1 MKKHENQKS
10 NRKWVIKAMIGFI
23 AVLALLTFFSNT
35 IMNLTIPLVVT
46 STAMRGNLAY
56 TNSAT
61 GTVVADGQVEIK
73 GLDGRTVSEVLV
85 SNYDNVQAGDV
96 IMTLV
101 PVEDIHELTDLENQL
116 LAAQREQ
123 EYAART
129 PNHVDYTV
137 QNTAIRTAQ
146 QTLADAQATLNAATT
161 RDETI
166 AAAQQILNA
175 NQAAV
180 VALQA
185 QVTSASSSVE
195 SINAQLAALYARLAV
210 IDGTATVV
218 LPTPVTGMY
227 APRTT
232 PLNVLKFDPTDPI
245 DPTDTSD
252 STSAPEVP
260 ADAATGDPSDSTT
273 TTSPAETTPPVSAP
287 TDTTATTESTTA
299 PSIPAASVNPDDER
313 AAIIAQIAQYQGQL
327 TDAQNRLAG
336 YSSQL
341 AQAQLAVTS
350 AQTAITTAQSLPSTY
365 AAEEAVVVAQ
375 EALNTATVALSDAQ
389 INAGIE
395 ADKRQDAVEDRER
408 TISNLEEQIEKV
420 RARLLQNEIVAPADG
435 YVVNLSATQGDKL
448 QESVVICTVVPSETT
463 YSVSFTFSTNVAQS
477 LSVGQ
482 ELSSDNYSYIDRIVI
497 TSIKPDPNN
506 PRDNRII
513 KCALYSDVGLW
524 PGETITVT
532 ADRGNANYDHVVAS
546 SAISEDN
553 GGNFVYVVDQTT
565 GPLGDRY
572 TVRRVSVG
580 IAARSGAFTA
590 ITGEG
595 LDNVMVVTRSD
606 VPLHNGDR
614 VRLEDYSN
622 SQN

>member
-116 LAAQREQ
+116 LTAQREQ

-252 STSAPEVP
+252 TTSAH
-260 ADAATGDPSDSTT
+260 
-273 TTSPAETTPPVSAP
+273 P
-287 TDTTATTESTTA
+287 T
-299 PSIPAASVNPDDER
+299 R
-313 AAIIAQIAQYQGQL
+313 
-327 TDAQNRLAG
+327 
-336 YSSQL
+336 
-341 AQAQLAVTS
+341 
-350 AQTAITTAQSLPSTY
+350 
-365 AAEEAVVVAQ
+365 
-375 EALNTATVALSDAQ
+375 
-389 INAGIE
+389 
-395 ADKRQDAVEDRER
+395 
-408 TISNLEEQIEKV
+408 
-420 RARLLQNEIVAPADG
+420 
-435 YVVNLSATQGDKL
+435 
-448 QESVVICTVVPSETT
+448 
-463 YSVSFTFSTNVAQS
+463 
-477 LSVGQ
+477 
-482 ELSSDNYSYIDRIVI
+482 
-497 TSIKPDPNN
+497 
-506 PRDNRII
+506 
-513 KCALYSDVGLW
+513 
-524 PGETITVT
+524 
-532 ADRGNANYDHVVAS
+532 
-546 SAISEDN
+546 
-553 GGNFVYVVDQTT
+553 
-565 GPLGDRY
+565 
-572 TVRRVSVG
+572 
-580 IAARSGAFTA
+580 
-590 ITGEG
+590 
-595 LDNVMVVTRSD
+595 
-606 VPLHNGDR
+606 
-614 VRLEDYSN
+614 
-622 SQN
+622 